1 MMEISSYAKPH
12 LASLHPY
19 VPGEQPQGGDWI
31 KLNTNELPYTPPASV
46 RKAIAGEAAL
56 LHRYPEPLSR
66 RLREALAER
75 FSLESANVIIGNG
88 SDDLLNLLVRAFGGR
103 ERRTAETF
111 PSYSLYPILTA
122 IDAGEMISFSLG
134 PGFELPEEAIR
145 EKGADLLFLTSPNA
159 PSGIRYGNDALR
171 RIARAIEGIVVIDEA
186 YVEFANG
193 SARALL
199 ETEANV
205 VLTRTFSKA
214 YGLAG
219 LRVGYALASS
229 AIIATLDRIRDSY
242 NVNRLSQAGAL
253 AALGEA
259 DWYAEKVADIRDRRD
274 RVREILLGFGWKV
287 FPSESNFLL
296 MAPERESLPA
306 GAGAAASLDA
316 WLRERRVLVRR
327 FSGNPLTAPYLRV
340 TVGTQEEMDT
350 FLKEAEE
357 WKKRV

>member
-1 MMEISSYAKPH
+1 MMEISPYAKPH
-12 LASLHPY
+12 LASLDPY

-31 KLNTNELPYTPPASV
+31 KLNTNELPYAPPDSV

-66 RLREALAER
+66 RLREAVAEL
-75 FSLESANVIIGNG
+75 FSLEGANVIIGNG

-103 ERRTAETF
+103 DRRTAETF

-122 IDAGEMISFSLG
+122 IDGGEMVSFSLG

-145 EKGADLLFLTSPNA
+145 DQGADLLFLTSPNA
-159 PSGIRYGNDALR
+159 PSGIRYDNDALR
-171 RIARAIEGIVVIDEA
+171 RIARAIKGIVVIDEA

-193 SARALL
+193 CARALL

-274 RVREILLGFGWKV
+274 RIREILLGFGWKV

-296 MAPERESLPA
+296 TAPERKGLPA

-327 FSGNPLTAPYLRV
+327 FSANPLTAPYLRV
-340 TVGTQEEMDT
+340 TVGAKEEMDT

>member
-1 MMEISSYAKPH
+1 MMEISSYAKPY

-31 KLNTNELPYTPPASV
+31 KLNTNELPYGPPAAV
-46 RKAIAGEAAL
+46 REAIAGETL
-56 LHRYPEPLSR
+56 RLHRYPEPLSR

-75 FSLESANVIIGNG
+75 FSLDTENVIIGNG

-103 ERRTAETF
+103 GRQTAETF
-111 PSYSLYPILTA
+111 PSYSLYPVLTG
-122 IDAGEMISFSLG
+122 IDGGEMASFPLG
-134 PGFELPEEAIR
+134 PAFELPEEAVCAS
-145 EKGADLLFLTSPNA
+145 GADLLFLTSPNA
-159 PSGIRYGNDALR
+159 PSGIRFANEALR
-171 RIARAIEGIVVIDEA
+171 RIARSIKGIVVIDEA

-193 SARALL
+193 SALSLL

-205 VLTRTFSKA
+205 VITRTFSKA

-229 AIIATLDRIRDSY
+229 PLIATLDRIRDSY

-253 AALGEA
+253 AALAAA
-259 DWYAEKVADIRDRRD
+259 DWYEDRVAEIRNRRD
-274 RVREILLGFGWKV
+274 RVRATLMGFGWKV

-296 MAPERESLPA
+296 MAPAKKGLSA
-306 GAGAAASLDA
+306 GVEAAASLEA

-327 FSGNPLTAPYLRV
+327 FSANPLTAPYLRV
-340 TVGTQEEMDT
+340 TIGTEVEMDT
-350 FLKEAEE
+350 FLKEADE
-357 WKKRV
+357 WNQRV